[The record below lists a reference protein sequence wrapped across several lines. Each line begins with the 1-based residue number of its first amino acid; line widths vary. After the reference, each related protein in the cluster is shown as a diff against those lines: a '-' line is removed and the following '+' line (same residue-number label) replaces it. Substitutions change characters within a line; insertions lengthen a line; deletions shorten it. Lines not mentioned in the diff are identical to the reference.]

1 MGEKV
6 RLADIA
12 EKTGVSIVSVSKAL
26 SGKGGVGRAKL
37 EEIKRVAME
46 LGYEPHTYAAKHPS
60 RHIGIS
66 AKEIYLTRVSS
77 FYWQM
82 YQYMNKIASFMGS
95 FTMLEVLTSEMEEYL
110 EMPRI
115 LEENKIDTLIVLGN
129 LSQRYLDELEN
140 GYKPIVYL
148 DFSDARS
155 EHDCVISDSFY
166 GAYTMTNY
174 LYDMGHT
181 KIAYVGTLLS
191 TGSITD
197 RYLGYEKSV
206 MEHGGKIKKEWVI
219 DDRDIKT
226 GFTDTENKLIL
237 PKDMPTAFFCNCDL
251 TAGFLINKLKK
262 NGYRVPKDVSV
273 AGYDNFN
280 YPGVCETEITTYEV
294 DIEEM
299 SKQAVELA
307 LQGAWGEAHKKGLHI
322 VCGKLVEKNSVRKLR
337 NI

>member
-1 MGEKV
+1 Y
-6 RLADIA
+6 
-12 EKTGVSIVSVSKAL
+12 
-26 SGKGGVGRAKL
+26 GG
-37 EEIKRVAME
+37 
-46 LGYEPHTYAAKHPS
+46 
-60 RHIGIS
+60 
-66 AKEIYLTRVSS
+66 
-77 FYWQM
+77 
-82 YQYMNKIASFMGS
+82 
-95 FTMLEVLTSEMEEYL
+95 
-110 EMPRI
+110 
-115 LEENKIDTLIVLGN
+115 
-129 LSQRYLDELEN
+129 
-140 GYKPIVYL
+140 
-148 DFSDARS
+148 
-155 EHDCVISDSFY
+155 
-166 GAYTMTNY
+166 YTMTNY

-197 RYLGYEKSV
+197 RFLGYEKSV
-206 MEHGGKIKKEWVI
+206 MEHGDKVKKEWII

-262 NGYRVPKDVSV
+262 NGYRVPKDISV

-299 SKQAVELA
+299 SRQAVELA
-307 LQGAWGEAHKKGLHI
+307 LQGAWGEEHKKGLHI

-337 NI
+337 NN